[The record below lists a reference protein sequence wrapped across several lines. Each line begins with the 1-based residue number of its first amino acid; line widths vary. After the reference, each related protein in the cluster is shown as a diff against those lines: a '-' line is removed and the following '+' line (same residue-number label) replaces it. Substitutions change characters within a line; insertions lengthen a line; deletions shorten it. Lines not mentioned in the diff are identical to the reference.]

1 MKIDIDLDHAVNRID
16 GVSMLVL
23 DQGTPIAMSGSACAY
38 PSGHDDFYA
47 RAYEAV
53 HHQLTW
59 TLGVEGMPTV
69 DLVVQWQGLWVA
81 NVDEVYGCIDDAIA
95 SAYLPDGDPD
105 GELAIEATFGTPV
118 FTAASVSNGDGWTAW
133 AATLPVAFRIRSDR
147 AGELIR
153 GWLLEADGQ
162 SHSQFT

>member
-1 MKIDIDLDHAVNRID
+1 V
-16 GVSMLVL
+16 LVL
-23 DQGTPIAMSGSACAY
+23 DQGAPVAMSGSASAY

-47 RAYEAV
+47 RAYDV
-53 HHQLTW
+53 VQHQLTW

-69 DLVVQWQGLWVA
+69 DLVVHWQGVWVA
-81 NVDEVYGCIDDAIA
+81 NGDEVYGCIDMAVA

-105 GELAIEATFGTPV
+105 GALAIEATFGSPV
-118 FTAASVSNGDGWTAW
+118 FTAAHVADGEGWTAW

-147 AGELIR
+147 AGELVR

-162 SHSQFT
+162 SHPQFA